1 MKNQIQKYSG
11 NVIRFDLFLRNVS
24 VIKIIKSTLYI
35 KTGFAE
41 KDFHA
46 VDFEN

>member
-1 MKNQIQKYSG
+1 MRYQIQKYSG
-11 NVIRFDLFLRNVS
+11 NEIRFDLFLRNS
-24 VIKIIKSTLYI
+24 SMIKTIKSTLYI